1 MPYKPLFDIDNE
13 MLDLVS
19 DIAVLIGRV
28 KAEDVPSRHLK
39 LRRTNR
45 IRSIQSSLAI
55 EGSSLSLENVTD
67 IIEGKR
73 VIGNPREIQEVKS
86 AVAAYD
92 LIDNLNP
99 YSVDDLLKAHGKMAF
114 GLIGLPGRFRKCGVG
129 VYKGNVAIHIAP
141 DHEDVPRLIE
151 DLMDWA
157 ESSDVHPLIKSCIFH
172 CRFEFIHPFEDG
184 NGRMGRLWQSLIL
197 SKWKPLFAYLP
208 IESWVKLNQKEY
220 YNSLMEADKENIEV
234 FIKYMLRMIFTAVD
248 EFVDEITY
256 SPKNMQEREK
266 AILEILSKEPQSTAS
281 EIAGILSVSDRTIK
295 RHLSSLTEKGIIRR
309 VGSDKTGHWEILR

>member
-1 MPYKPLFDIDNE
+1 
-13 MLDLVS
+13 MLNLIS
-19 DIAVLIGRV
+19 DIAVLIDRV
-28 KAEDVPSRHLK
+28 KADDLPSRTLK

-55 EGSSLSLENVTD
+55 EGNSLSLEKVTD

-92 LIDNLNP
+92 LIDHLNP
-99 YSVDDLLKAHGKMAF
+99 YSVDDLLKAHGKIAF
-114 GLIGLPGRFRKCGVG
+114 GIIDLPGRFRKCGVG

-141 DHEDVPRLIE
+141 DHEDVPRLMK